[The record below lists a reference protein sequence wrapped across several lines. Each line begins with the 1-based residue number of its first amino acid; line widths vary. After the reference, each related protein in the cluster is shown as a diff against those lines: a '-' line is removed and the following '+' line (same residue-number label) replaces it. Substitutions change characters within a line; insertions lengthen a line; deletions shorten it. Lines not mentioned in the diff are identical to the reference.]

1 MKEIV
6 MTDIDNVPLLPEP
19 PLREPSGE
27 NGREGFSART
37 RSFLMVGGLTLG
49 LALGVGSL
57 ALAAGTFDSFSVK
70 QGLRLAFV
78 QRIVSHALDSVGAT
92 AAQESK
98 VHDIIAANFADVA
111 PNPREHEAMRKQAL
125 DLLSPATIDRAAVE
139 KLRADAVANFD
150 AKSKKLVGGVLDI
163 ADQLTPTQRTE
174 LAARIEQ
181 MAQRF
186 PMGGARGGRFMEDGP
201 RDGDAPDRGPDS
213 GPDKD

>member
-1 MKEIV
+1 

-57 ALAAGTFDSFSVK
+57 ALAAGTLDTFSVK
-70 QGLRLAFV
+70 QGLRLALV
-78 QRIVSHALDSVGAT
+78 QRVVSHALDSVGAN
-92 AAQESK
+92 AAQEAK

-125 DLLSPATIDRAAVE
+125 DLLSAATIDRAAVE

-163 ADQLTPTQRTE
+163 ADQLTPTQRVE

-186 PMGGARGGRFMEDGP
+186 PMGGPRGGRFMEDGP
-201 RDGDAPDRGPDS
+201 SPGGDAPDRGPDS
-213 GPDKD
+213 GTDKD